1 METQMSF
8 WHKTKRLCRRL
19 DVLTVIFS
27 LILGALIWYYVNSRR
42 IDTRTLRAR
51 VEISV
56 PDHWQID
63 SPLPRSRTVVLRGPQ
78 QLVQSLRPEDMRFS
92 RRLEAPTGGDAAKGA
107 ASREVDIFLKADDL
121 MGFPRDVIEVVDIP
135 DPKIS
140 LSLVRPVRR
149 YIPVAVDLSGT
160 LPDGYVI
167 KGFQHSPQYLPV
179 VAPEDYFVPGL
190 EIKTRPVDLS
200 GRTESFVAYV
210 DLQPLIAKGRVI
222 SFSESVFTQFT
233 VEPLPARKEVE
244 NVPVGLLLATP
255 MEKLSGHKIVPSHV
269 TVRVEGHKKL
279 LDTLSARNL
288 TVYIDSRDLGTSAQT
303 EYTLK
308 CRALALDVEGARVVG
323 IVPSEV
329 KWQMPSGDAAEKSP
343 AAKEAAP
350 AAAQGAVATAAP
362 PPGTAAKGPGTAG
375 APEKAGNPGGK

>member
-1 METQMSF
+1 MDTQTSF
-8 WHKTKRLCRRL
+8 WAKITHWCRRV
-19 DVLTVIFS
+19 DVLTVLFS

-63 SPLPRSRTVVLRGPQ
+63 SPLPRFRTVVLRGPQ

-92 RRLEAPTGGDAAKGA
+92 RRLEAPAGGDAKGTV
-107 ASREVDIFLKADDL
+107 SRDVDIFLKADDL
-121 MGFPRDVIEVVDIP
+121 MGLPRDVIEVVDIP
-135 DPKIS
+135 EPKIS

-149 YIPVAVDLSGT
+149 YIPVAVDLAGT
-160 LPDGYVI
+160 IPDGYAI
-167 KGFQHSPQYLPV
+167 KSIQHSPQYLPV

-190 EIKTRPVDLS
+190 EIKTRPVDLN
-200 GRTESFVAYV
+200 GRTKSFVSYV
-210 DLQPLIAKGRVI
+210 DLQPLIVKGRVI

-233 VEPLPARKEVE
+233 VEPLPGRKDIE

-269 TVRVEGHKKL
+269 TVRVEGHKNL
-279 LDTLSARNL
+279 LDTISARNL
-288 TVYIDSRDLGTSAQT
+288 TVYIDSRDLGTSAQA

-308 CRALALDVEGARVVG
+308 CRALALDVEGARVVE
-323 IVPSEV
+323 IVPGEV
-329 KWQMPSGDAAEKSP
+329 KWQMPTGEAAAPSAVAKTASKGAP
-343 AAKEAAP
+343 AASAGAAP
-350 AAAQGAVATAAP
+350 APAAGQ
-362 PPGTAAKGPGTAG
+362 
-375 APEKAGNPGGK
+375 PEKR